1 MRGFVYKY
9 RAIGFALLLVA
20 GIAASTAARA
30 DEDVPPMVRDEIEGL
45 LKKKAADLLN
55 QKDSDGVPMKR
66 GTYSRS
72 LKRVDDQTYH
82 VTFHVD
88 TVETGQVKNDQ
99 LKTER
104 FLLTVQ
110 KNAQGKWAIAKEELK
125 DTYVGL
131 HRTTLGNEFYS
142 FDKLSFEREGLKATA
157 SNGYLYKAFFKGEP
171 VGFRLAADDLAYQY
185 APPSDAGFNYYELI
199 RQRLMRDHPQDLVF
213 KPEYLDVDCDPASCE
228 QLFGGAFTGLKQAGG
243 ASSGSAAIRKV
254 YDDQA
259 REFDKSF
266 RENPFGNFRTPFE
279 PDRKYWAFGFR
290 RSGNKEHWVRL
301 VYDSHEPWE
310 VAFYATGFFQ
320 KLFAYYAEDVRK
332 SQIPPY
338 ELESRDDAD
347 SRDYAVKELKGTVE
361 LAIEDASTIEYKI
374 LTKRQLRELPF
385 GISRVSFGQEEKE
398 NKNPKMFINSLQDGE
413 GNDLTWVKQGPYRA
427 LVVFPKEIPAGTELT
442 IRLQFTNN
450 DSIYNLNP
458 SYSALDRGGWLPFVR
473 FGDMIGGFDLTVKV
487 PEKFRALGIGKK
499 VSETKQNGLQIT
511 RWQSDHP
518 VSFPTIIFG
527 DYIDDGPGFKATKFD
542 GTEIPV
548 RVYVDKVSTQS
559 LDTNIS
565 SGEEAQEFFQQLGAG
580 ARDIR
585 GKQLKAIAE
594 QAANAL
600 NLYRE
605 IYGVDYPFGKL
616 DLVADPLG
624 SLRAGPRLDRLPGL
638 RSVPG

>member
-259 REFDKSF
+259 REFDKSA
-266 RENPFGNFRTPFE
+266 RTPS
-279 PDRKYWAFGFR
+279 ATSAR
-290 RSGNKEHWVRL
+290 RS
-301 VYDSHEPWE
+301 
-310 VAFYATGFFQ
+310 
-320 KLFAYYAEDVRK
+320 
-332 SQIPPY
+332 
-338 ELESRDDAD
+338 SR
-347 SRDYAVKELKGTVE
+347 T
-361 LAIEDASTIEYKI
+361 ASTGPSASDGAA
-374 LTKRQLRELPF
+374 TRSTGSGWSTTAMSPGRSRSTPPAFSRSCSRTTRRTSGRVRSLRTS
-385 GISRVSFGQEEKE
+385 SRVATTR
-398 NKNPKMFINSLQDGE
+398 I
-413 GNDLTWVKQGPYRA
+413 RA
-427 LVVFPKEIPAGTELT
+427 TM
-442 IRLQFTNN
+442 R
-450 DSIYNLNP
+450 
-458 SYSALDRGGWLPFVR
+458 
-473 FGDMIGGFDLTVKV
+473 
-487 PEKFRALGIGKK
+487 
-499 VSETKQNGLQIT
+499 
-511 RWQSDHP
+511 
-518 VSFPTIIFG
+518 
-527 DYIDDGPGFKATKFD
+527 
-542 GTEIPV
+542 
-548 RVYVDKVSTQS
+548 
-559 LDTNIS
+559 
-565 SGEEAQEFFQQLGAG
+565 
-580 ARDIR
+580 
-585 GKQLKAIAE
+585 
-594 QAANAL
+594 
-600 NLYRE
+600 
-605 IYGVDYPFGKL
+605 
-616 DLVADPLG
+616 
-624 SLRAGPRLDRLPGL
+624 
-638 RSVPG
+638 